1 MKKILTTLFFS
12 LVALFSVWG
21 QSNLTPRQVLDRSVK
36 AISENKGMELIF
48 NVTTSG
54 YTGKGEIL
62 TLGKKFK
69 VKLPDVNIWYNGKDL
84 YTYSGDTGETTV
96 VIPTEEE
103 LAESNPL
110 AYITGAEKNYN
121 VSFSTVKKQGS
132 YVLELIPAAKNANL
146 KRVTL
151 TVGKNN
157 FIPERIVVE
166 PKSGDPIRADILSY
180 KKVSNVSSSEFEY
193 PKSKYPKAE
202 IVDLR

>member
-1 MKKILTTLFFS
+1 M
-12 LVALFSVWG
+12 
-21 QSNLTPRQVLDRSVK
+21 
-36 AISENKGMELIF
+36 
-48 NVTTSG
+48 SG

-132 YVLELIPAAKNANL
+132 YVLELIPSAKNANL